1 MVNLKINLLPWRIR
15 KRERLQRELVNG
27 LAASALMAALITA
40 GAWRFYEA
48 EISGQNA
55 RNAFVSAEIKDL
67 ETKISQIRVLQ
78 KKRKE
83 LLDRMRVIQELQGNR
98 PVSVRL
104 FDEMARQLS
113 DNVFF
118 ERLALS
124 GESIAIT
131 GVAEDNNRI
140 SSQLRQFDGSAWFT
154 GANVTSINAYPQAG
168 PEASRFSL
176 SVRVSAP
183 AAEAGDRLWLLTIL
197 WPS

>member
-27 LAASALMAALITA
+27 LAASALMAALLTA
-40 GAWRFYEA
+40 GAWRFYES
-48 EISGQNA
+48 EISGQND
-55 RNAFVSAEIKDL
+55 RNAFINAEIQVL
-67 ETKISQIRVLQ
+67 ESKIVQIRVLQ

-140 SSQLRQFDGSAWFT
+140 SSQLRQFDGSEWFS

-183 AAEAGDRLWLLTIL
+183 AVETGER
-197 WPS
+197 

>member
-1 MVNLKINLLPWRIR
+1 
-15 KRERLQRELVNG
+15 
-27 LAASALMAALITA
+27 
-40 GAWRFYEA
+40 
-48 EISGQNA
+48 
-55 RNAFVSAEIKDL
+55 
-67 ETKISQIRVLQ
+67 
-78 KKRKE
+78 
-83 LLDRMRVIQELQGNR
+83 
-98 PVSVRL
+98 
-104 FDEMARQLS
+104 
-113 DNVFF
+113 NVFF

-183 AAEAGDRLWLLTIL
+183 AAEAGDR
-197 WPS
+197 